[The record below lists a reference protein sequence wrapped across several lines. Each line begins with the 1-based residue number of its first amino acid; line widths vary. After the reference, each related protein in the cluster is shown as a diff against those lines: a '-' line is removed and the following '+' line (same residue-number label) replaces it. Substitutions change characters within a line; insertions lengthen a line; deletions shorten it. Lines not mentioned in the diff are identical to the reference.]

1 MRTNQFLT
9 SFSLCAF
16 LLAMAGCTDESQL
29 TGTDAG
35 ETDTPVS
42 LTIRTT
48 MTDFAGLPEPDVS
61 SPASTRAT
69 NNGNTTTFVPGDKIG
84 IYAVREE
91 NGEIFGNIET
101 SASPTK
107 WAATASQ
114 ANGKPPTEWSSTISP
129 KSCTLPIT
137 LTKRSFPPQ
146 L

>member
-48 MTDFAGLPEPDVS
+48 MTDFAGLPEPGRKL
-61 SPASTRAT
+61 PGLHPRHEQRQHHHLRA
-69 NNGNTTTFVPGDKIG
+69 
-84 IYAVREE
+84 
-91 NGEIFGNIET
+91 
-101 SASPTK
+101 
-107 WAATASQ
+107 W
-114 ANGKPPTEWSSTISP
+114 
-129 KSCTLPIT
+129 
-137 LTKRSFPPQ
+137 
-146 L
+146 

>member
-35 ETDTPVS
+35 GGETDTPVS

-61 SPASTRAT
+61 SP
-69 NNGNTTTFVPGDKIG
+69 G
-84 IYAVREE
+84 
-91 NGEIFGNIET
+91 
-101 SASPTK
+101 
-107 WAATASQ
+107 SQ
-114 ANGKPPTEWSSTISP
+114 
-129 KSCTLPIT
+129 
-137 LTKRSFPPQ
+137 RV
-146 L
+146 

>member
-48 MTDFAGLPEPDVS
+48 MTDFAGPARAGRKLPGLHPRHEQRQHHHL
-61 SPASTRAT
+61 RA
-69 NNGNTTTFVPGDKIG
+69 
-84 IYAVREE
+84 R
-91 NGEIFGNIET
+91 
-101 SASPTK
+101 
-107 WAATASQ
+107 
-114 ANGKPPTEWSSTISP
+114 
-129 KSCTLPIT
+129 
-137 LTKRSFPPQ
+137 
-146 L
+146 

>member
-69 NNGNTTTFVPGDKIG
+69 NKGNTTTFVPGDKIG

-91 NGEIFGNIET
+91 NGEIFGNIENICLT
-101 SASPTK
+101 YEVGSDGITGQWKAPDGVEFYYLPTVMYF
-107 WAATASQ
+107 AY
-114 ANGKPPTEWSSTISP
+114 
-129 KSCTLPIT
+129 
-137 LTKRSFPPQ
+137 
-146 L
+146 

>member
-48 MTDFAGLPEPDVS
+48 MTDFAGLPELHPRHEQRQHHHL
-61 SPASTRAT
+61 RA
-69 NNGNTTTFVPGDKIG
+69 
-84 IYAVREE
+84 R
-91 NGEIFGNIET
+91 
-101 SASPTK
+101 
-107 WAATASQ
+107 
-114 ANGKPPTEWSSTISP
+114 
-129 KSCTLPIT
+129 
-137 LTKRSFPPQ
+137 
-146 L
+146 

>member
-48 MTDFAGLPEPDVS
+48 MTDFAGLPEPDV
-61 SPASTRAT
+61 R
-69 NNGNTTTFVPGDKIG
+69 D
-84 IYAVREE
+84 R
-91 NGEIFGNIET
+91 
-101 SASPTK
+101 
-107 WAATASQ
+107 
-114 ANGKPPTEWSSTISP
+114 
-129 KSCTLPIT
+129 KSVV
-137 LTKRSFPPQ
+137 
-146 L
+146 